1 MRIFRRSR
9 AEPGL
14 SSAAK
19 GRARRAHWSYA
30 AAVALPALIV
40 VVFGLLRPPLLDD
53 LGNLLFDSYQRLAPR
68 PWESEAPVRIVD
80 IDDESLARIGQ
91 WPWPRSTIAALIE
104 RLTELGAA
112 ALAFDVLFAE
122 PDAKSP
128 ESLVRLLPATPGR
141 AVVEADFV
149 EAKTNDAKLAEA
161 LAGIPSVLAAVLN
174 NDAVS
179 ADLPT
184 KFGIAT
190 AGDDPRPFLP
200 AFNTCAGSSMKSDAI
215 NSASRD
221 VLAITKWRIRRLPL
235 APIGRLRQAWLDA
248 FACGS
253 T

>member
-53 LGNLLFDSYQRLAPR
+53 LGNLLFDSYQRPAPR

-190 AGDDPRPFLP
+190 ATIRARSFRPSTP
-200 AFNTCAGSSMKSDAI
+200 ALD
-215 NSASRD
+215 
-221 VLAITKWRIRRLPL
+221 RR
-235 APIGRLRQAWLDA
+235 
-248 FACGS
+248 
-253 T
+253 